1 VSDDVYVVG
10 SAWQNVASDSDQQL
24 DELVFDVASAALRSA
39 GASRHQVDV
48 SIVSSLDLYDGRSIS
63 NALTAPAAAGYLNED
78 VRIEGDAMAAVIFAI
93 AALLSGRADTA
104 LVTGLHIPEIGTSDE
119 WAIGRFREKVS
130 SYTFDA
136 HLDRPVGMTSEVT
149 LGLHAASLVA
159 GGAADVTKMA
169 AQCAREITSGASRR
183 GTRPAATAQ
192 DVLDSAPVV
201 GPLTALMLPAAS
213 AGLGSVVLSIGAT
226 ARRYPGVKASVTG
239 WGWATSHA
247 TSQPEWLTDPAAAT
261 RRAADQAYARA
272 KVDPAQITTAEMT
285 DLSPYL
291 TEPIADALGLSKLD
305 PQNQNPSGGVRSNYP
320 GIANG
325 LLRLIEL
332 TDTIAASADPTRG
345 VAHSVDD
352 LCGLISSTASV
363 LTLSTP

>member
-10 SAWQNVASDSDQQL
+10 SAWRNVASDCDQQL

-63 NALTAPAAAGYLNED
+63 NALTAPAAAGYLNEEFR
-78 VRIEGDAMAAVIFAI
+78 VEGDAMAAVIFAI
-93 AALLSGRADTA
+93 ATLLSGRADTA
-104 LVTGLHIPEIGTSDE
+104 LVTGLHIPEIGTSE
-119 WAIGRFREKVS
+119 EFAIGRFREKVS

-149 LGLHAASLVA
+149 LGLHADSRVA
-159 GGAADVTKMA
+159 DGTADITAMA
-169 AQCAREITSGASRR
+169 AQCAREITAAASGR
-183 GTRPAATAQ
+183 GTRPAATPQ
-192 DVLDSAPVV
+192 DVLDSGPVV
-201 GPLTALMLPAAS
+201 GPLTRLMLPAAA

-226 ARRYPGVKASVTG
+226 ARRYPRVRARVTG
-239 WGWATSHA
+239 WGWATSQA
-247 TSQPEWLTDPAAAT
+247 TSQPEWLTDPSAAT

-272 KVDPAQITTAEMT
+272 GVDPAQIAAAEMT
-285 DLSPYL
+285 DLSPCL
-291 TEPIADALGLSKLD
+291 TGEIAGALRLD
-305 PQNQNPSGGVRSNYP
+305 DPPHRNRSGGVRGNYP

-332 TDTIAASADPTRG
+332 TDTIAAGPGPTLG

-363 LTLSTP
+363 LTVGTP

>member
-1 VSDDVYVVG
+1 MSDDVYVVG
-10 SAWQNVASDSDQQL
+10 SAWRNVGSDCDQQL

-39 GASRHQVDV
+39 GATRHQVDV
-48 SIVSSLDLYDGRSIS
+48 SIISSLDLYDGRSIS
-63 NALTAPAAAGYLNED
+63 NALTAPAAAGYLNDEFR
-78 VRIEGDAMAAVIFAI
+78 VEGDAMAALIFGI
-93 AALLSGRADTA
+93 ATLLSGQADTA

-119 WAIGRFREKVS
+119 FAIGRFREKVS

-149 LGLHAASLVA
+149 LGMHAGSRVAS
-159 GGAADVTKMA
+159 GAAELPGMA
-169 AQCAREITSGASRR
+169 AQCAAEITIGAARR

-201 GPLTALMLPAAS
+201 GPLTTLMLPAAS
-213 AGLGSVVLSIGAT
+213 AGLGAVVLSIGAT
-226 ARRYPGVKASVTG
+226 GRRYPGAKAKVAG

-247 TSQPEWLTDPAAAT
+247 TSQPEWIADPAAAT
-261 RRAADQAYARA
+261 RRAAEQAYQRA
-272 KVDPAQITTAEMT
+272 QADPAQIAAAEVT
-285 DLSPYL
+285 DLSPCL
-291 TEPIADALGLSKLD
+291 TAEIAAALRLPSRDPLSR
-305 PQNQNPSGGVRSNYP
+305 NRSGGVRSNYP

-332 TDTIAASADPTRG
+332 TDTIAEGPDHMLG

-363 LTLSTP
+363 LAVLKP